1 MPIARRPHPALI
13 PFLALFAAQSG
24 FLVLTP
30 TLPALARD
38 LGVSTATAGAL
49 RIASGLAGAAVAL
62 SFRAIVRRLGLRD
75 MIAAGLL
82 GIALAS
88 AASALAP
95 SYAVL
100 AAAQVAVGAGG
111 AIVVSG
117 GVAAAAR
124 WSAPGE
130 RARVLA
136 WTLLGQPAAWV
147 AAMPVVG
154 ALEDTSWRLAL
165 AVPVAAAM
173 LALVALSRRP
183 AEAPEPG
190 RAGTVAVLR
199 GDLAVAGWA
208 VGELL
213 ACSAWGGTLTFA
225 GALMAESYGISAGL
239 VGVLLAAGAAAYFP
253 GSMLARRRAQA
264 APRPLLV
271 LLGAVLAALV
281 AVFGAVR
288 PGLGFSVAL
297 FAVLVALAGARTLAG
312 SAAGLAVAPRGDV
325 AAMSI
330 RAAALQLGYVVG
342 GALGGAALS
351 IGGYPLLGAVLGVLF
366 AGAALP
372 HLHTTR
378 TTPTTQEVTP

>member
-30 TLPALARD
+30 TLPELARD
-38 LGVSTATAGAL
+38 LGVSTAAAGSL
-49 RIASGLAGAAVAL
+49 RIASGLAGAGVAL
-62 SFRAIVRRLGLRD
+62 TLMRVVPRLGLRD
-75 MIAAGLL
+75 MIAVGLSGL
-82 GIALAS
+82 TLAS

-95 SYAVL
+95 SFAVL
-100 AAAQVAVGAGG
+100 AAAQVVVGAGG

-124 WSAPGE
+124 WSAPSE

-147 AAMPVVG
+147 AAMPLVG
-154 ALEDTSWRLAL
+154 ALSDASWRLAL
-165 AVPVAAAM
+165 VVPVAAGVV
-173 LALVALSRRP
+173 ALVALARRP
-183 AEAPEPG
+183 ADAPEPARTG
-190 RAGTVAVLR
+190 VRALLR
-199 GDLAVAGWA
+199 GDPAVAGWA
-208 VGELL
+208 AGELL
-213 ACSAWGGTLTFA
+213 AFSAWGGTLTFA
-225 GALMAESYGISAGL
+225 GALLVESYGIS
-239 VGVLLAAGAAAYFP
+239 VGVVGILLAAAAIAYFP

-271 LLGAVLAALV
+271 ALGGALAALV
-281 AVFGAVR
+281 AVFGAAR
-288 PGLGFSVAL
+288 LGLGFSVVL

-312 SAAGLAVAPRGDV
+312 SAAGLAVAPCSAV

-351 IGGYPLLGAVLGVLF
+351 LGGYPLLGAVLAVLF
-366 AGAALP
+366 AAAALP
-372 HLHTTR
+372 HLHLTTTN
-378 TTPTTQEVTP
+378 TTEEVTR

>member
-62 SFRAIVRRLGLRD
+62 SLTAIVRRLGLRD

-95 SYAVL
+95 SFAVL

-124 WSAPGE
+124 WSATGE

-154 ALEDTSWRLAL
+154 ALADTSWRLAL

-173 LALVALSRRP
+173 LALVALTRRP

-199 GDLAVAGWA
+199 GDIAVAGWA

-213 ACSAWGGTLTFA
+213 AFSAWGGTLTFA
-225 GALMAESYGISAGL
+225 GALMAESYGISPGL
-239 VGVLLAAGAAAYFP
+239 VGVVLAAGAVAYFP

-271 LLGAVLAALV
+271 LLGAMLAALV

-288 PGLGFSVAL
+288 PDLGFSVAL

-312 SAAGLAVAPRGDV
+312 SAAGLAVAPGGDV

-342 GALGGAALS
+342 GTLGGAALS
-351 IGGYPLLGAVLGVLF
+351 VGGYPLLGAVLGVLF

-372 HLHTTR
+372 HLHATR
-378 TTPTTQEVTP
+378 ITPTTQEVTP